1 MLISDP
7 FQVPQE
13 VRNIEKH
20 KVFKGFLKNR
30 HAVDMPIESSEIEP
44 SMTDLGP
51 QMEPKWSQNRAWI
64 ASQTIPKRLSTW
76 SVAAERGRFTQ
87 MWYMDALVEFATP
100 MLGPWGEGRE
110 RGKPL
115 SRGLRGGDQ

>member
-1 MLISDP
+1 MTK
-7 FQVPQE
+7 
-13 VRNIEKH
+13 NIEKH
-20 KVFKGFLKNR
+20 KVFEGFLKNR
-30 HAVDMPIESSEIEP
+30 HVGEMPIESSEMEP
-44 SMTDLGP
+44 RMADLGP

-64 ASQTIPKRLSTW
+64 GSQTITKRLSTW
-76 SVAAERGRFTQ
+76 SVAAERGRCTHK
-87 MWYMDALVEFATP
+87 WYMDAPIEFARP